1 MLRAQPANTNQ
12 RKCGI
17 ATLIW
22 NQKKKPNIKQ
32 KAIGYRDIFNSRWN
46 NSQKR
51 YNNHEFV

>member
-1 MLRAQPANTNQ
+1 MWYSNINMKP
-12 RKCGI
+12 
-17 ATLIW
+17 
-22 NQKKKPNIKQ
+22 KKKPNIKQ